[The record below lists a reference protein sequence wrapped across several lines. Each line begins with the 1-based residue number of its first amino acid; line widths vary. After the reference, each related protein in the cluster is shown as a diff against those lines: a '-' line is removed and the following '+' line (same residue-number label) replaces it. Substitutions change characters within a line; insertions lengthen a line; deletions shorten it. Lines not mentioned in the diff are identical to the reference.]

1 MGKGAVAY
9 TDHIGDFY
17 VNASGDLDV
26 KFIFVG
32 DQPEI
37 QLKWNWLK
45 INFVV
50 YNSVHYN
57 ALNNQLKGDY
67 FEIMKG
73 DYSGE
78 VQVLED
84 IPTVASFQDITKRV
98 FSGSLGTSYVF
109 KLNLEEWSS
118 YSFEKRAKIK
128 ADWKERISP
137 NQVRLLSFEAKNLNN
152 IFAAIK
158 ARVAKKEGNT
168 TVSDFIDE
176 LEDEFNYTDDSTSKK
191 QDIGKKIDLIQEQSN
206 KKEILKPETI
216 EFNETN
222 KNGTETNLEEKPETI
237 KIERNTEPIYTYED
251 VQKVNCEEKWKKI
264 YNDRYNLINSDAA
277 IRYER
282 RRCACL
288 NGTYTRENGIKNN
301 VLSRLKKRREDYYKS
316 LKNYEPLPG
325 SKPKKEINLSPLPN
339 KCRWRYE

>member
-26 KFIFVG
+26 KFVFVG

-50 YNSVHYN
+50 YNRVHYN

-78 VQVLED
+78 VQILED
-84 IPTVASFQDITKRV
+84 IPTLASFQDITKRV
-98 FSGSLGTSYVF
+98 FSGSLGTNYIF

-118 YSFEKRAKIK
+118 YSFEQRAKIK

-137 NQVRLLSFEAKNLNN
+137 NQVRLISFEAKNLNN

-168 TVSDFIDE
+168 PVSDFIDE

-191 QDIGKKIDLIQEQSN
+191 QDIGKKIDLIQQQSN
-206 KKEILKPETI
+206 KKEIPMPETI

-222 KNGTETNLEEKPETI
+222 KNDTVINLEEKPQPI

-251 VQKVNCEEKWKKI
+251 VQKVNCEQKIEKFK
-264 YNDRYNLINSDAA
+264 NLRYNTDNLKSRA
-277 IRYER
+277 IQYER
-282 RRCACL
+282 FRCGCL
-288 NGTYTRENGIKNN
+288 SGKYSRTSGI
-301 VLSRLKKRREDYYKS
+301 LES
-316 LKNYEPLPG
+316 LKGLWDIYYSLKDKNHSNQKTQPIKDPE
-325 SKPKKEINLSPLPN
+325 LSPLPTN
-339 KCRWRYE
+339 CRWRQDN